1 MASGVNLRNIRRN
14 VELVN
19 KDKLDKLQQQNS
31 IRSNFIKWWN
41 VKVQTD
47 EEMAIEEEP
56 NLAIID
62 VNDIADD
69 RERDV
74 IANALSL
81 NDRSN
86 IFAELMEEGV
96 APEPVEEN
104 TPEADALLDEAN
116 AIYERLMAEAA
127 ADEAKKAAEIE
138 ALKAAME
145 NA

>member
-41 VKVQTD
+41 VKVQAD

-69 RERDV
+69 QERDA

-86 IFAELMEEGV
+86 IFAQLMEEGV